1 MGSKLDTKQ
10 MEVLSLL
17 TSGQAGPERN
27 GGDGESS
34 DQQRP
39 VAPIQSNNLEGSSS
53 TQSSSSPGWSPIQ
66 SNNLEGSSSTQSSS
80 SPGGAVWR
88 YPCPLVSSKV
98 SCTWLT
104 RRPRPSGSGG
114 SPVDPARKTFAEHQ
128 GDKRVSRRSS
138 GALEARRGSA
148 EGF

>member
-39 VAPIQSNNLEGSSS
+39 VGTHPKQQLGGVVIISIFLITSKEVPLPCGHQAPRGQKSQQEELRGD
-53 TQSSSSPGWSPIQ
+53 
-66 SNNLEGSSSTQSSS
+66 
-80 SPGGAVWR
+80 GGE
-88 YPCPLVSSKV
+88 K
-98 SCTWLT
+98 
-104 RRPRPSGSGG
+104 G
-114 SPVDPARKTFAEHQ
+114 Q
-128 GDKRVSRRSS
+128 SRRFFTFT
-138 GALEARRGSA
+138 GK
-148 EGF
+148 